1 MAFVSL
7 STAYNRLQISTAT
20 QGLRE
25 GGEGRVSNVSIGTP
39 PPGVEEPAGALLAS
53 TLDGSGTDGVA

>member
-7 STAYNRLQISTAT
+7 STTYNRLQISTAT

-39 PPGVEEPAGALLAS
+39 PGVEEPGGALLVS
-53 TLDGSGTDGVA
+53 TLDGSGTDGIT